1 MSPPAWNA
9 ILVPSADQTG
19 PRSSAPVM
27 MSRLAL
33 HTVTDAI
40 SALYVE
46 VKPAETT
53 VSPLLAGVG
62 FVLFS
67 VRRRHKA
74 FPPYV
79 D

>member
-1 MSPPAWNA
+1 MVITI
-9 ILVPSADQTG
+9 ILA
-19 PRSSAPVM
+19 
-27 MSRLAL
+27 
-33 HTVTDAI
+33 
-40 SALYVE
+40 
-46 VKPAETT
+46 
-53 VSPLLAGVG
+53 LAGVG